1 MIVKDTAI
9 ESILQEAYNEEA
21 RHYTQAVTVAD
32 RILVSLQQGEST
44 SECFE
49 HLQVLFQQIATVEV
63 RLIPL
68 RKDSERGGALAHPH
82 TLQAKEE
89 VIALIQQLVHRISE
103 CEQIATSMKDNL
115 SQSIDVGIRVRRMQ
129 QAYGQ
134 GT

>member
-9 ESILQEAYNEEA
+9 EWILQEAYNEEA
-21 RHYTQAVTVAD
+21 RHYTQALKVAE
-32 RILVSLQQGEST
+32 RILVSLQQGECT
-44 SECFE
+44 RECFE
-49 HLQVLFQQIATVEV
+49 HLRVLFQQIATVEV

-68 RKDSERGGALAHPH
+68 REDSERGRALADPDI
-82 TLQAKEE
+82 LQAKEK

-103 CEQIATSMKDNL
+103 CEQIAIALKDNL
-115 SQSIDVGIRVRRMQ
+115 TQSLDIGIRVRRMQ